1 MQINNV
7 QKILSGRRIS
17 LPVKWMKKN
26 DLKIGDWVLLIQHEK
41 FFEIVPAEVVV
52 KAKFS

>member
-17 LPVKWMKKN
+17 LPVKWMKEN
-26 DLKIGDWVLLIQHEK
+26 DLKVGDWVLLIQHEK
-41 FFEIVPAEVVV
+41 SFEIVPAEIVVRE
-52 KAKFS
+52 K